1 MTFFTAIVFCIIF
14 MMALCILE
22 FKRSKSFYIP
32 SLLII
37 AKLCAIYLLPAAI
50 QAYEGYS
57 SVNHIHEFNEYKWK
71 TLFILMLGYSSW
83 ISSFW
88 IGEWYFKKQEYRS
101 IFSFFLPAK
110 EVVYSISCI
119 AFLILVAAIYIKI
132 SSDSKTPFKG
142 LGEIN
147 ILASHLGLVFGVL
160 LASTRRFFSLG
171 LTLIILFLF
180 FRLGL
185 GNRMGQGLDICFIIL
200 LLIIRRFSI
209 NINFKK
215 LITFSIFFLVILLCF
230 KLLDFQGSS
239 LSLSGLLRFFIVQDL
254 GRFDYLLGAVS
265 RNIEGEVN
273 PLYFIITHL
282 PFSSMIPG
290 WREIIAAYTAIPIYW
305 FRGNEVFLH
314 GGLPFTPI
322 GELFTAFGL
331 EAVILNSVFLGFVSS
346 RFYVMLITSEK
357 IRGNDNN
364 MLFGLFCCA
373 LLQNSLLNIIELQFF
388 LSGLFLLGC
397 FCKISYIRLR

>member
-1 MTFFTAIVFCIIF
+1 MTFFIVAAFCVFFTI
-14 MMALCILE
+14 ALCILE
-22 FKRSKSFYIP
+22 YKRSESLYIP
-32 SLLII
+32 SLLIM
-37 AKLCAIYLLPAAI
+37 AKLCAIYLVPAAI
-50 QAYEGYS
+50 QAHEGYS
-57 SVNHIHEFNEYKWK
+57 AINHIHEFNQYKWK
-71 TLFILMLGYSSW
+71 TLFILMLGYFSW

-88 IGEWYFKKQEYRS
+88 IGEWYFKKQEYRA

-110 EVVYSISCI
+110 EAVYSLSCI
-119 AFLILVAAIYIKI
+119 AFLILLAAIYIKI
-132 SSDSKTPFKG
+132 FSGSKTPFKG

-147 ILASHLGLVFGVL
+147 FLASHLSLVLGIL
-160 LASTRRFFSLG
+160 LASTRRYFSLG
-171 LTLIILFLF
+171 LTLIVLFLF

-185 GNRMGQGLDICFIIL
+185 SNRIGQGLDICFIIL
-200 LLIIRRFSI
+200 LLVIRRFSI
-209 NINFKK
+209 KVNFKK
-215 LITFSIFFLVILLCF
+215 LIAVSIFFLLILLCF
-230 KLLDFQGSS
+230 KLLDFQGSR
-239 LSLSGLLRFFIVQDL
+239 LNLFELLRFFIVQDL

-265 RNIEGEVN
+265 RNVEGEVN

-290 WREIIAAYTAIPIYW
+290 WHEIIDAYTAIPIYW

-331 EAVILNSVFLGFVSS
+331 PAVILNSVFLGFVSS
-346 RFYVMLITSEK
+346 RFYVMLISSEK

-373 LLQNSLLNIIELQFF
+373 LFQNSLLNIIELQYF

-397 FCKISYIRLR
+397 FCKISYIKLR